1 MVEFITTKM
10 KILIITLIIIGA
22 GVVACVAL
30 ARFLARTKPLLPPR
44 SPFTLNVPTDD
55 IYHETLSNGMQV
67 LIFRNTSQP
76 KVLLQIAY
84 DVGSYVENS
93 GEYGLAHMLE
103 HMIFKGTATL
113 SESDIM
119 SIAHKYGASF
129 NAFTAYDV
137 TSYHFETNAN
147 NWKPFVPILADC
159 MQNAR
164 FDAQHLASEVKTVIQ
179 ELKMRKDNYWSSMF
193 DKACQLSFPSNHPYH
208 TPIIGF
214 KEDLLN
220 LNADNLKRFY
230 KKYYRPDRATLF
242 VVGDVSVDDVMPLV
256 KKYFEPIKA
265 EHDSVIKEF
274 PTVIPELVTQHTRYF
289 EDVQKEQLGFYWLIP
304 GLRSSDELIPSAL
317 ETLLGGGQAGKLVRV
332 LVDEQKL
339 AASVMVKA
347 AKFME
352 GGVFLIFVE
361 PMPGKAEACEQAI
374 RKELTQIITKGVETL
389 DLERVSK
396 QKAVGFIH
404 KMQNFSEFTYSWIK
418 SYFTTQ
424 DPLDIFKRT
433 IRYFDMTNEQVR
445 AYAQKYL
452 DPFLMSRVEVLPLP
466 SAEKNRREAIKRM
479 SDELDKKILARHERT
494 SAIEDAVKAKQL
506 AAPAPLTFAFPKP
519 ERVVDLPNGLR
530 VLLTPRHHVPLI
542 AMDCYFKE
550 ASFLD
555 DAREGID
562 IHVMMEML
570 IEGSE
575 GYSKQDN
582 VRFFEQC
589 GASYSFDKSGAR
601 IVSLNSDF
609 PALAEHF
616 FYILNHPTFPHDA
629 LDKLK
634 HIFVDGLLR
643 AKDSPRAVA
652 QRLLKNEIYKGHSF
666 AWTFDDACADVGAC
680 SSSTISELHRK
691 LVNPSNMVLS
701 VVGDFS
707 CDEMVAL
714 ITKLFDSWPSG
725 SVQTFNAAPAVI
737 SKNVNIDYEMLRDQ
751 IVFLMGKS
759 SSVTLYDPDLI
770 PLKMLSISCFIS
782 LGSRI
787 FKLREQSGLFYTA
800 FGGFAVNASKEH
812 GFDFVGTIVSPDKV
826 VIVEQQI
833 RGLLEDVARNGL
845 KQQELDDAQQIYLKD
860 LIDLIEDNSTIAH
873 VLAALEA
880 LKLGFDYYD
889 KVLTRIQ
896 KMELSELNA
905 IAAKYAAPDGMIRV
919 RVGPKLG

>member
-1 MVEFITTKM
+1 M
-10 KILIITLIIIGA
+10 KILILTLIVIGV

-30 ARFLARTKPLLPPR
+30 ARFLARSKPSLPPR
-44 SPFTLNVPTDD
+44 SPFSLEIPTED
-55 IYHETLSNGMQV
+55 IYQETLSNGMHV

-137 TSYHFETNAN
+137 TSYHFETNAH
-147 NWKPFVPILADC
+147 NWKPFIPILADC

-220 LNADNLKRFY
+220 LSADNLKRFY

-242 VVGDVSVDDVMPLV
+242 VVGDVAVDDVMPLV
-256 KKYFEPIKA
+256 KQYFEPIKA

-274 PTVIPELVTQHTRYF
+274 PTVVPELATQHTRYF

-352 GGVFLIFVE
+352 GGIFLIFVE

-374 RKELTQIITKGVETL
+374 RKELTQLITKGVDAL
-389 DLERVSK
+389 DLERVAK
-396 QKAVGFIH
+396 QKAVGFLH

-424 DPLDIFKRT
+424 DPMDIFKRT
-433 IRYFDMTNEQVR
+433 MRYFDLTSESIQ

-452 DPFLMSRVEVLPLP
+452 DPFLMNRVEVLPLP
-466 SAEKNRREAIKRM
+466 ATEKTRREAIKRM

-506 AAPAPLTFAFPKP
+506 AAPAPLTFVFPKP
-519 ERVVDLPNGLR
+519 ERVIDLSNGLR
-530 VLLTPRHHVPLI
+530 VLLTPLHHVPLI

-555 DAREGID
+555 DAREGIG

-601 IVSLNSDF
+601 LVSLNSDF
-609 PALAEHF
+609 SALAEHF
-616 FYILNHPTFPHDA
+616 FYILNHPSFPHDA
-629 LDKLK
+629 LAKLK
-634 HIFVDGLLR
+634 HIFIDGLLR

-666 AWTFDDACADVGAC
+666 AWTFDDACADVEAC
-680 SSSTISELHRK
+680 STSSITTLHRK
-691 LVNPSNMVLS
+691 MVNPANMILS

-707 CDEMVAL
+707 CSEMEAL
-714 ITKLFDSWPSG
+714 ITKLFGTWPSG
-725 SVQTFNAAPAVI
+725 SAQKFGAAPAAA
-737 SKNVNIDYEMLRDQ
+737 SKSVNIDYEMLRDQ

-759 SSVTLYDPDLI
+759 SPVTLYDPDLI
-770 PLKMLSISCFIS
+770 PLKMLSISCFRS

-787 FKLREQSGLFYTA
+787 FKLREQSGLFYSA

-826 VIVEQQI
+826 VSAEQQI

-873 VLAALEA
+873 VLAALDA
-880 LKLGFDYYD
+880 LELGFDYYD

-896 KMELSELNA
+896 KMELSELDA